1 MKALVKPIPHD
12 SVPDYVVD
20 YYIRGMEAPSILR
33 EGAYEP
39 SVPGLIQTLKTG
51 LKVEEFE
58 ELRQKLDVSIERL
71 ADILGISRATLHRR
85 RLSGRFQ
92 MDESDRILRL
102 ARLLGRAAEVME
114 SLEDGRQWLASPQI
128 GLGGAVPLDYAETEF
143 GAREVENLLGR
154 IEYGVYA

>member
-1 MKALVKPIPHD
+1 MLPPLGYGT
-12 SVPDYVVD
+12 VPDHVVD
-20 YYIRGMEAPSILR
+20 YYIRGVESRCVMEDAAIN
-33 EGAYEP
+33 P
-39 SVPGLIQTLKTG
+39 SVPNLIQFLKSG

-58 ELRQKLDVSIERL
+58 VLRQKLDLSMDRL
-71 ADILGISRATLHRR
+71 AEILGISRATLHRR
-85 RLSGRFQ
+85 KLSGRFL

-114 SLEDGRQWLASPQI
+114 SLEDGRQWLSSPQI
-128 GLGGAVPLDYAETEF
+128 GLGGATPLDYAETEF

>member
-1 MKALVKPIPHD
+1 MKTRLRPIAFG
-12 SVPDYVVD
+12 SVPDHVVD
-20 YYIRGMEAPSILR
+20 FYIRGVEERHVLR

-39 SVPGLIQTLKTG
+39 SVPDLIQSLKTG
-51 LKVEEFE
+51 LNVDEFE
-58 ELRQKLDVSIERL
+58 ELRQKLDLPMDRL
-71 ADILGISRATLHRR
+71 AEILGISRATLHRR
-85 RLSGRFQ
+85 KLSGRFQ

-128 GLGGAVPLDYAETEF
+128 GLGGATPLDYAETEF